1 MINMFNDN
9 FLLVNKACVS
19 IGKMLDHAVYS
30 LHQNADTF
38 FALFI
43 TSGLA
48 AKLQKADINIIS
60 GNSGIELSYE
70 VMKRCGIPFD
80 RTTPR
85 HTTGLS
91 KEFYAAH
98 ALAHIH
104 YDTGISFYELIRLI
118 TVSDIIRLYD
128 SYHSRAVSLLP
139 WQMSDSD
146 RAEAIEEIKSGFTDE
161 LRSAFEAAGLN
172 SLHIKKE
179 THLKEMRLINGL
191 SQSKL
196 AAASGIPVRTIQQ
209 YEQRR
214 KDINKAA
221 ADSII
226 RLAYVLNCE
235 PSSLLEHH

>member
-1 MINMFNDN
+1 MICNNDN
-9 FLLVNKACVS
+9 YFLVNKACIS

-48 AKLQKADINIIS
+48 SKLEQTDISIIT
-60 GNSGIELSYE
+60 GISGIELSYE
-70 VMKRCGIPFD
+70 VMKRCGIHFD
-80 RTTPR
+80 RVTPR

-91 KEFYAAH
+91 KEYYAAH
-98 ALAHIH
+98 ALAHIQ
-104 YDTGISFYELIRLI
+104 YDTGISYDELIHI
-118 TVSDIIRLYD
+118 ISVSDIIRLYD
-128 SYHSRAVSLLP
+128 SYHSKAVSLLP

-146 RAEAIEEIKSGFTDE
+146 RTEAVEKIKSGFTDE
-161 LRSAFEAAGLN
+161 LRSAFERCGIN
-172 SLHIKKE
+172 TLHMKKE
-179 THLKEMRLINGL
+179 THLKEMRLRNGL
-191 SQSKL
+191 SQSGL

-221 ADSII
+221 ADSILK
-226 RLAYVLNCE
+226 LASVLNCD
-235 PSSLLEHH
+235 PSSLLEYR

>member
-1 MINMFNDN
+1 MIYSNNNLF
-9 FLLVNKACVS
+9 LVNKACVS

-43 TSGLA
+43 SSGLA
-48 AKLQKADINIIS
+48 SKLEQTDISIIT
-60 GNSGIELSYE
+60 GISGIELSYE

-80 RTTPR
+80 RVTPR

-98 ALAHIH
+98 ALAHIQ
-104 YDTGISFYELIRLI
+104 YDTGISYDELIHI
-118 TVSDIIRLYD
+118 ISVSEIIRLYD
-128 SYHSRAVSLLP
+128 SYHSKAVSLLP

-146 RAEAIEEIKSGFTDE
+146 RAEAVEKIKSGFTDE
-161 LRSAFEAAGLN
+161 LGSAFEKYGIN
-172 SLHIKKE
+172 TLHMKKE
-179 THLKEMRLINGL
+179 THLKEMRLRNGF
-191 SQSKL
+191 SQNGL

-214 KDINKAA
+214 KDINKAS
-221 ADSII
+221 ADSILK
-226 RLAYVLNCE
+226 LASVLNCD
-235 PSSLLEHH
+235 PSSLLEYR

>member
-1 MINMFNDN
+1 MSIINDN
-9 FLLVNKACVS
+9 IFLVNKACISV
-19 IGKMLDHAVYS
+19 GKMLDHAVYS

-48 AKLQKADINIIS
+48 AKLQKADISIIS

-70 VMKRCGIPFD
+70 VMKRCGISYE

-98 ALAHIH
+98 ALAHIQ
-104 YDTGISFYELIRLI
+104 YDTGIPYDELIHI
-118 TVSDIIRLYD
+118 ISVSDIIRLYD
-128 SYHSRAVSLLP
+128 NYHSRAVSLLP

-161 LRSAFEAAGLN
+161 LRNAFEAAGLN

-179 THLKEMRLINGL
+179 THLKEMRLRNGL
-191 SQSKL
+191 SQSRL

-214 KDINKAA
+214 KDINKAS

-235 PSSLLEHH
+235 PSSLLEYR

>member
-1 MINMFNDN
+1 MSIFNDN
-9 FLLVNKACVS
+9 VFLVNKACISV
-19 IGKMLDHAVYS
+19 GKMLDHAVYS

-70 VMKRCGIPFD
+70 VMKRCGISYE

-98 ALAHIH
+98 ALAHIQ
-104 YDTGISFYELIRLI
+104 YDTGISYNELIHI
-118 TVSDIIRLYD
+118 ISVSDIIRLYD

-179 THLKEMRLINGL
+179 THLKEMRLRNGL
-191 SQSKL
+191 SQSRL

-214 KDINKAA
+214 KDINKAS

>member
-1 MINMFNDN
+1 MSIFNDN
-9 FLLVNKACVS
+9 VFLVNKACISV
-19 IGKMLDHAVYS
+19 GKMLDHAVYS

-70 VMKRCGIPFD
+70 VMKRCGISYE
-80 RTTPR
+80 RITPR

-98 ALAHIH
+98 ALAHIQ
-104 YDTGISFYELIRLI
+104 YDTGISYNELIHI
-118 TVSDIIRLYD
+118 ISVSDIIRLYD

-179 THLKEMRLINGL
+179 THLKEMRLRNGL
-191 SQSKL
+191 SQSRL

-214 KDINKAA
+214 KDINKAS

-235 PSSLLEHH
+235 PSSLLEYR

>member
-1 MINMFNDN
+1 MSIFNDN
-9 FLLVNKACVS
+9 VFLVNKACISV
-19 IGKMLDHAVYS
+19 GKMLDHAVYS

-70 VMKRCGIPFD
+70 

-98 ALAHIH
+98 ALAYIQ
-104 YDTGISFYELIRLI
+104 YDTGISYNELIHI
-118 TVSDIIRLYD
+118 ISVSDIIRLYD

-179 THLKEMRLINGL
+179 THLKEMRLRNGL
-191 SQSKL
+191 SQSRL

-214 KDINKAA
+214 KDINKAS

-235 PSSLLEHH
+235 PSSLLEYR